1 MKTLFTILLLPLTLF
16 GQVFPSG
23 GGGGTGAAS
32 NWSASGTTNS
42 TLAGTAYLNSLVATN
57 SIQTLS
63 TNGGYLEMASITAP
77 ISVPPSG
84 SLSLFPTNGGFG
96 YMNSAGTVTMFAAGG
111 GAVTGTVITNGG
123 SGLTAGVFLMSV
135 DNLGTNVG
143 ASLIQQTNGML
154 GFGRSPTT
162 YSNEFAGGVW
172 GSATANFSQYWA
184 TSRGSTNA
192 PAIAN
197 GSANA
202 IGSGPHWDAAGAWAI
217 TYQTNKVAA
226 FGYPTM
232 TNYANLVVLSNISG
246 INGVGYTWP
255 SAQGATGQVLTND
268 GSGNLKWGTIS
279 GGGASLVQPVTD
291 FRFKLGSQLAS
302 IDAAWSTNHVLFFD
316 DFLSVNPTPSALG
329 WSFELSGG
337 SVNPLT
343 TYTTNHFGQFYI
355 SSGTATGNYADVRLS
370 FSSIPISPGV
380 SYFYELSA
388 RCFAL
393 AGSGNTNHVRIGF
406 GNQTGATEFTSGIW
420 IDLNAT
426 NSVNW
431 RLGTVAGGAIT
442 YSDSG
447 VAADTSWHSLGFLV
461 GAGGS
466 QVALYIDGVSKCT
479 NTTAIP
485 TGISN
490 LMGPVQENNW
500 VSGSGASLVIDAARF
515 GWCQH

>member
-96 YMNSAGTVTMFAAGG
+96 YMNSAGTVTMFAA
-111 GAVTGTVITNGG
+111 
-123 SGLTAGVFLMSV
+123 
-135 DNLGTNVG
+135 
-143 ASLIQQTNGML
+143 
-154 GFGRSPTT
+154 
-162 YSNEFAGGVW
+162 
-172 GSATANFSQYWA
+172 
-184 TSRGSTNA
+184 
-192 PAIAN
+192 
-197 GSANA
+197 
-202 IGSGPHWDAAGAWAI
+202 
-217 TYQTNKVAA
+217 
-226 FGYPTM
+226 
-232 TNYANLVVLSNISG
+232 
-246 INGVGYTWP
+246 
-255 SAQGATGQVLTND
+255 
-268 GSGNLKWGTIS
+268 